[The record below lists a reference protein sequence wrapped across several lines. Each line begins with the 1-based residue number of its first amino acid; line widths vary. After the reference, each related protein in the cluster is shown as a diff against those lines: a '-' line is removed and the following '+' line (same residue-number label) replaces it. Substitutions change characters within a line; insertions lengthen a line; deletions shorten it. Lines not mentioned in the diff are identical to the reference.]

1 MDNFFDNSMYLK
13 ENEALYEAVK
23 KRKNIRRLLKHAV
36 FALLSIWFI
45 FSVIVLIYASK
56 NPYFAEYF
64 SFKVSAP
71 IRIFLA
77 CVFGWL
83 PFSVAEFTVVMAVP
97 VTLFLLVRAM
107 VLKFVYKEKGRVKNF
122 FFGIGCTAMLMASVF
137 INTFGV
143 CYKRPPVTAYLGMEE
158 TEITE
163 NDVFI
168 STCLSS
174 EVISGL
180 CGEFEALPS
189 GSTVMPY
196 DFHEMVKRIM
206 TGYSEFLLHVPDFV
220 SVKPVALS
228 EPWTYTHI
236 SGMYFPFTG
245 ESNINTNYPDFVL
258 AFTTAHE
265 IAHQLG
271 YAKEDEANL
280 LAFMSLC
287 FSHDEYLV
295 YSAYMHAFESLLYEL
310 EPEMAGTAVLSLD
323 RRCAKD
329 FSAYY
334 THSAKYV
341 NKTVSAVSAGVND
354 TYLKV
359 NGVENGVESYG
370 QFTKYIC
377 RYFQLVYPEYF
388 SY

>member
-1 MDNFFDNSMYLK
+1 
-13 ENEALYEAVK
+13 
-23 KRKNIRRLLKHAV
+23 
-36 FALLSIWFI
+36 
-45 FSVIVLIYASK
+45 
-56 NPYFAEYF
+56 
-64 SFKVSAP
+64 
-71 IRIFLA
+71 
-77 CVFGWL
+77 
-83 PFSVAEFTVVMAVP
+83 
-97 VTLFLLVRAM
+97 
-107 VLKFVYKEKGRVKNF
+107 
-122 FFGIGCTAMLMASVF
+122 
-137 INTFGV
+137 
-143 CYKRPPVTAYLGMEE
+143 
-158 TEITE
+158 
-163 NDVFI
+163 
-168 STCLSS
+168 
-174 EVISGL
+174 
-180 CGEFEALPS
+180 
-189 GSTVMPY
+189 
-196 DFHEMVKRIM
+196 MVKRIM

-310 EPEMAGTAVLSLD
+310 EPKMAGTAALSLD
-323 RRCAKD
+323 RRYAKD

-354 TYLKV
+354 TYLKA
-359 NGVENGVESYG
+359 NGVENGIESYG